1 MLEAGG
7 SDYPLTLLQQAGV
20 DLTTPAPVTA
30 AMEEY
35 GRLVDEL
42 ESIALKSGWITA

>member
-1 MLEAGG
+1 
-7 SDYPLTLLQQAGV
+7 V
-20 DLTTPAPVTA
+20 DLTTPAPVNA

-42 ESIALKSGWITA
+42 ETIAIKRGWISE